1 MSLLDGLNYKP
12 PVFVMST
19 WDIFVAKPIKPTLKP
34 WILQAMNVKKKSGK
48 MINPMGVSDMQKPRS
63 KHEEL

>member
-19 WDIFVAKPIKPTLKP
+19 WDIFFAKPIKPTLNSSSYER
-34 WILQAMNVKKKSGK
+34 QKKVWQNDQPYGRIRHAKTHGH
-48 MINPMGVSDMQKPRS
+48 
-63 KHEEL
+63 HEEL